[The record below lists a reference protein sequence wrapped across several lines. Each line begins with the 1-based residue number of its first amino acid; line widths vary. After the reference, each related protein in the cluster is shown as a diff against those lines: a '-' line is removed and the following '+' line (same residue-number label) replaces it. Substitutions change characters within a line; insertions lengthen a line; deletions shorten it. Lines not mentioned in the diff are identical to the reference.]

1 MGWTRGYRYKA
12 ASVTTEFLKSTANV
26 SYGGITYVRPA
37 SALTPGQCMHLNS
50 DYSRYE
56 PYGPNTGELR
66 GNPCILAEYEPSSLT
81 DSLTGEEI
89 HATVVFAGEVFSG
102 ELTGFS
108 KAFKDGNT
116 NILYF

>member
-12 ASVTTEFLKSTANV
+12 ASVTKEFLKGT
-26 SYGGITYVRPA
+26 GIPTFDGITYVRPA

-56 PYGPNTGELR
+56 PYGPNTGEIR
-66 GNPCILAEYEPSSLT
+66 GNPCILYEYEPSSLS

-89 HATVVFAGEVFSG
+89 HATAVFSGHVFSG

-108 KAFKDGNT
+108 KAFKDANT
-116 NILYF
+116 TILYF